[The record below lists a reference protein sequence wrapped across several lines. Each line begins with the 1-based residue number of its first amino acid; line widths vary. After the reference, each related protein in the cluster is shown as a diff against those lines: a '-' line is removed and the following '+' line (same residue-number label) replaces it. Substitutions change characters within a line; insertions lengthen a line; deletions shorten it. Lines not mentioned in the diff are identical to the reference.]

1 MKIYAKTVGE
11 FIDEV
16 ENRTFLAALEKNY
29 RVLVGK
35 VQAGE
40 YRALARI
47 PCRSIC
53 TRLLRRRDFQQ
64 TPGSLL
70 NLRFPGC
77 PSG

>member
-29 RVLVGK
+29 RVLVGI

-40 YRALARI
+40 YRAWQH
-47 PCRSIC
+47 SV
-53 TRLLRRRDFQQ
+53 
-64 TPGSLL
+64 
-70 NLRFPGC
+70 
-77 PSG
+77 